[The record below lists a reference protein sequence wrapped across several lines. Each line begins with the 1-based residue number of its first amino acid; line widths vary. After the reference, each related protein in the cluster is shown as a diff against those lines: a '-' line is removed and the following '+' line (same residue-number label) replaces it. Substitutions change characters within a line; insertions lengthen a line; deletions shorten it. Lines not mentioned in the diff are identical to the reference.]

1 MLSALSA
8 FDTPGRGTF
17 CNISYEKLVE
27 SLKEST
33 YHFVAKPFSN
43 MHAGGIVNTNT
54 KKIVKGDFFPI
65 GCVKDLMLC
74 CVKELI

>member
-27 SLKEST
+27 SLKVST
-33 YHFVAKPFSN
+33 FHFIVKPFSN

-54 KKIVKGDFFPI
+54 KKIVKNGALSY
-65 GCVKDLMLC
+65 C
-74 CVKELI
+74 

>member
-27 SLKEST
+27 SLKVST
-33 YHFVAKPFSN
+33 FHFIAKPFSN

-54 KKIVKGDFFPI
+54 KKIVKMEIFPI
-65 GCVKDLMLC
+65 VKYLMLC
-74 CVKELI
+74 CVEELI